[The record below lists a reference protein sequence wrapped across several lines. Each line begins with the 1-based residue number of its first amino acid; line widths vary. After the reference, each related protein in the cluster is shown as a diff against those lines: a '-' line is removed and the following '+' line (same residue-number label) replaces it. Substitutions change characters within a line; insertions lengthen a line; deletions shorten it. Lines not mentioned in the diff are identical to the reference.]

1 MITKEQQKQQQ
12 QQECFEAH
20 PNTNEQHALH
30 GGSMMDFAMMNATF
44 LIIIMMVRIAA
55 FLWTLGI
62 ISHIVPNAFAT
73 KIVQSNTSPKSAS
86 NQIPT
91 TSTPLYSLNA
101 AIGIGSRMDFVM
113 MFAIF
118 LNLVMM
124 VGIVVWRLWSAPIA
138 QTVFVIKVAVNLIQS

>member
-1 MITKEQQKQQQ
+1 
-12 QQECFEAH
+12 
-20 PNTNEQHALH
+20 
-30 GGSMMDFAMMNATF
+30 
-44 LIIIMMVRIAA
+44 MMVRIAA

-101 AIGIGSRMDFVM
+101 AIGIGSRMDFPQFGYDGGDCCLETLVSTYCSDC
-113 MFAIF
+113 FCYQSCSQ
-118 LNLVMM
+118 LNPEL
-124 VGIVVWRLWSAPIA
+124 IPYD
-138 QTVFVIKVAVNLIQS
+138 KVKKF

>member
-1 MITKEQQKQQQ
+1 M
-12 QQECFEAH
+12 
-20 PNTNEQHALH
+20 ALCLSALSFDDGYFYLPLH
-30 GGSMMDFAMMNATF
+30 YNAMMNATF

-124 VGIVVWRLWSAPIA
+124 VGIVVGLH
-138 QTVFVIKVAVNLIQS
+138 